1 MYTLEEIQKQLN
13 DCGAT
18 DFFGTKKEIKE
29 LPNELQDNETIF
41 YATSG
46 MVDGNTYLIVCT
58 NLRVIF
64 LDKGMLYGLKK
75 ISIPLQH
82 VKSVSFEK
90 GLLLGKIKVHHGS
103 AYMEVSQIDK
113 NTVSKMAQTI
123 QTQSDILK
131 NLSYANSPLDSST
144 SVQDTYD
151 NLTEEL
157 KKVKNLFDNG
167 LITEEEFKAKKAKL
181 LDL

>member
-75 ISIPLQH
+75 ISIPLQQ
-82 VKSVSFEK
+82 VNSVSFE
-90 GLLLGKIKVHHGS
+90 
-103 AYMEVSQIDK
+103 
-113 NTVSKMAQTI
+113 
-123 QTQSDILK
+123 
-131 NLSYANSPLDSST
+131 
-144 SVQDTYD
+144 
-151 NLTEEL
+151 
-157 KKVKNLFDNG
+157 
-167 LITEEEFKAKKAKL
+167 
-181 LDL
+181 